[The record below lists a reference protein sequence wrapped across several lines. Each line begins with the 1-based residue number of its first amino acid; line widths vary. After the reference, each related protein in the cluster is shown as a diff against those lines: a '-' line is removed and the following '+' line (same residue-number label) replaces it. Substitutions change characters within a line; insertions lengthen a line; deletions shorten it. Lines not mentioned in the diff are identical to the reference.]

1 MNNGTLFGIGVGPGD
16 PDLITLKA
24 AKILK
29 QVDVVFAAASTKNS
43 YSLAEEIASTHI
55 KEGTTL
61 VRLGFPMTRGTEKLR
76 TAWEENAC
84 TVVDTLRKGKD
95 AAFVTIGDPM
105 TYSTFGYLMRTIKE
119 IAPDTSIEIVPG
131 ITSYHAA
138 AAAAGE
144 ILAEAEESFT
154 VISGALGTKKLREVI
169 DHTDRVVMLKVYREY
184 KEIMDVLD
192 QLDLLMGS
200 VLVCGCGLDRERIVR
215 SLEDGIDSAPPYLS
229 LLLISKRGRWTL

>member
-1 MNNGTLFGIGVGPGD
+1 MNTGTLFGIGVGPGD

-24 AKILK
+24 ANILK
-29 QVDVVFAAASTKNS
+29 QVDVVFAAASTKNG
-43 YSLAEEIASTHI
+43 YSLAEEIASTHL
-55 KEGTTL
+55 KDGMLL
-61 VRLGFPMTRGTEKLR
+61 VRLGFPMTRGTEKLQ
-76 TAWEENAC
+76 TAWEENAR

-119 IAPDTSIEIVPG
+119 IAPDTPIEIVPG
-131 ITSYHAA
+131 ITSYQAA

-154 VISGALGTKKLREVI
+154 LISGAMGAKKLGEVI

-184 KEIMDVLD
+184 KEIMDVLN
-192 QLDLLMGS
+192 QLDLLKGS
-200 VLVCGCGLDRERIVR
+200 VLVSKCGLEGERIVR
-215 SLEDGIDSAPPYLS
+215 NLEDGIDSAPPYLS
-229 LLLISKRGRWTL
+229 LLLISKK

>member
-55 KEGTTL
+55 KEGMPL
-61 VRLGFPMTRGTEKLR
+61 VRLSFPMTRGTEKLQ
-76 TAWEENAC
+76 TAWEENAR

-131 ITSYHAA
+131 ITSYHAG

-154 VISGALGTKKLREVI
+154 VISGALGAKKLREVI

-200 VLVCGCGLDRERIVR
+200 VLVCGCGLDRERIVKN
-215 SLEDGIDSAPPYLS
+215 LEDGIDSAPPYLS
-229 LLLISKRGRWTL
+229 LLLISKRGRWK

>member
-24 AKILK
+24 VKVLR
-29 QVDVVFAAASTKNS
+29 QVDVVFAAASTKNG
-43 YSLAEEIASTHI
+43 YSLAEEIASTHL
-55 KEGTTL
+55 KEGVSL
-61 VRLGFPMTRGTEKLR
+61 VPLGFPMTRDKEKLR
-76 TAWEENAC
+76 TAWEENARM
-84 TVVDTLRKGKD
+84 VVYTLRKGKD

-105 TYSTFGYLMRTIKE
+105 IYSTFGYIMRTIREKY
-119 IAPDTSIEIVPG
+119 PDVPIEIIPG
-131 ITSYHAA
+131 ITSYQAG

-154 VISGALGTKKLREVI
+154 IISGALGAKKLREVI

-192 QLDLLMGS
+192 QLDLLKGS
-200 VLVCGCGLDRERIVR
+200 VLVSRCGLDGERIVR
-215 SLEDGIDSAPPYLS
+215 NLKDGIDSAPPYLS
-229 LLLISKRGRWTL
+229 LLLISKRG